1 MHVQGPSERVLL
13 SGTRLSASLGGR
25 GYSASER
32 NNRAMTGQIDQLL
45 PGGPTVWRRRRCWD
59 TYEITSKLSHATQ
72 TGAAMIRKE
81 PYGQVS
87 NLPVLPTKPPKPATK
102 PQAT

>member
-1 MHVQGPSERVLL
+1 MSVQGPSERVLL

-32 NNRAMTGQIDQLL
+32 NNRAMTGRIDQLL

-59 TYEITSKLSHATQ
+59 TYEITSKLSHATH
-72 TGAAMIRKE
+72 TGAAMIRK
-81 PYGQVS
+81 PNRTGRFQ
-87 NLPVLPTKPPKPATK
+87 T
-102 PQAT
+102 